1 MDIPAVARL
10 RQTLDQPVVRD
21 IAGTV
26 RQVLRGSKLR
36 SRVKPGG
43 SVAVAVGSRGI
54 ANLVSIVDAT
64 LREIESSGFRPFVV
78 AAMGSHGGATSEGQR
93 QLLAD
98 YGVTEER
105 LRVPVKTDMDVVEL
119 GKNSLGF
126 PVFWDRNAF
135 GADAVV
141 TVSRIKP
148 HTDFRGR
155 FESGIL
161 KMLVI
166 GLGKREGPSAV
177 HQMGVRGL
185 REVMPESAKVILEKT
200 RVACGLAIIENAAE
214 QTSRIECVEREDLFD
229 VEPRLLDE
237 ARRLMGRLPFDDLD
251 VLVIGEMG
259 KNYSGAGIDPNVIGR
274 LYIVGQPE
282 FDRPRINRIVV
293 LDLSPESH
301 GNAAGIGLADYTTDR
316 LVASIDRGPFLTNSI
331 VSTFVERSKIP
342 LSFPTDRESIQA
354 AVDTCW
360 QVDPAAL
367 RLVVIPNTLELT
379 ELWASPA
386 LCRDGTM
393 PPHVHVESAAE
404 PMPFDASGNLR
415 QDAMFPHSVRGRRK
429 LVHGARVTSRL

>member
-1 MDIPAVARL
+1 MEIPRVARL
-10 RQTLDQPVVRD
+10 RQVVDQPVVRD
-21 IAGTV
+21 VAGAV
-26 RQVLRGSKLR
+26 RRALDGSKLR
-36 SRVKPGG
+36 SRLKPGG

-54 ANLVSIVDAT
+54 ANLVTIAEAA
-64 LREIESSGFRPFVV
+64 LGQIESMGFRPFVV
-78 AAMGSHGGATSEGQR
+78 AAMGSHGGATAEGQR

-98 YGVTEER
+98 YGVTEQR
-105 LRVPVKTDMDVVEL
+105 LRVPVKTDMDVIEL
-119 GKNSLGF
+119 GRNSMGL
-126 PVFWDRNAF
+126 PVYWDRTAF

-141 TVSRIKP
+141 TISRIKP

-185 REVMPESAKVILEKT
+185 REVMPESAKVVLEKT
-200 RVACGLAIIENAAE
+200 KFACGLAILENAAE
-214 QTSRIECVEREDLFD
+214 QTAKIQVVEREELFD

-237 ARRLMGRLPFDDLD
+237 ARHLMGRLPFDSLD

-282 FDRPRINRIVV
+282 PESPRINRIVV

-301 GNAAGIGLADYTTDR
+301 GNAAGIGLADFATDR
-316 LVASIDRGPFLTNSI
+316 LVAAIERGPFLTNSI

-342 LSFPTDRESIQA
+342 LPFPTDREAIQA

-360 QVDPAAL
+360 QVDPARL
-367 RLVVIPNTLELT
+367 RLAVIPNTLELT
-379 ELWASPA
+379 ELWVSCALAERHSMPA
-386 LCRDGTM
+386 
-393 PPHVHVESAAE
+393 HVQVEEAPRSL
-404 PMPFDASGNLR
+404 PFDDAGNLM
-415 QDAMFPHSVRGRRK
+415 QKQLFPH
-429 LVHGARVTSRL
+429 

>member
-1 MDIPAVARL
+1 MEIPRVARL
-10 RQTLDQPVVRD
+10 RQVLDQPVVHD
-21 IAGTV
+21 VAGTV
-26 RQVLRGSKLR
+26 RRALAGSKLR
-36 SRVKPGG
+36 SRLKPGG
-43 SVAVAVGSRGI
+43 SVALAVGSRGI
-54 ANLVSIVDAT
+54 ANLVTMVEAA
-64 LREIESSGFRPFVV
+64 LRDVEAMGFRPFVV
-78 AAMGSHGGATSEGQR
+78 AAMGSHGGATPDGQR

-119 GKNSLGF
+119 GRNSMDF
-126 PVFWDRNAF
+126 PVYWDRNAF

-141 TVSRIKP
+141 TISRIKP

-200 RVACGLAIIENAAE
+200 KFACGLAVLENAAE
-214 QTSRIECVEREDLFD
+214 QTAKIKVVEREELFD

-237 ARRLMGRLPFDDLD
+237 ARELMGRLPFDELD

-282 FDRPRINRIVV
+282 PDKPRINRIVV

-301 GNAAGIGLADYTTDR
+301 GNAAGIGLADFTTDR
-316 LVASIDRGPFLTNSI
+316 LVTAIERGPFLTNSI

-342 LSFPTDRESIQA
+342 LAFPTDREAIQA

-360 QVDPAAL
+360 QVDPARL
-367 RLVVIPNTLELT
+367 RLAVVPNTLELT
-379 ELWASPA
+379 ELWVSPA
-386 LCRDGTM
+386 LADRKGM
-393 PPHVHVESAAE
+393 PAHLHVEDS
-404 PMPFDASGNLR
+404 PRPLPFDDDGNLV
-415 QDAMFPHSVRGRRK
+415 QKQLFPHSVGGRRSV
-429 LVHGARVTSRL
+429 LYDRR